1 MSRILALATLA
12 WHFVLATL
20 LSGLQT
26 ARMILGPAGR
36 LRPGFV
42 EYRFEPFGEG
52 GAVALAC
59 LVTLTPGST
68 AVDLDPQAGRMRLHL
83 LDTGTA
89 DEAIRQI
96 REQFERPLRRLLGR
110 REAA

>member
-1 MSRILALATLA
+1 M
-12 WHFVLATL
+12 
-20 LSGLQT
+20 
-26 ARMILGPAGR
+26 
-36 LRPGFV
+36 
-42 EYRFEPFGEG
+42 
-52 GAVALAC
+52 C
-59 LVTLTPGST
+59 
-68 AVDLDPQAGRMRLHL
+68 LHL